1 MLALVLLL
9 LLGVGSAERRD
20 AYLARLAEHAHTG
33 PDWSDFLALCG
44 NLAFERDTV
53 HLMPLRALGVAQ
65 QYALLTQIRRLG
77 WRASLELAR
86 VTRAEQFIGVM
97 TIGRHCL
104 CRVLATDAPDDN
116 ASYYRRQ
123 RNVSDYLAG
132 LEGPFGREIILAGAT
147 RVTREE
153 GRHNGWWHAREEACS
168 CANEEFAVLTL
179 LRLETTE

>member
-9 LLGVGSAERRD
+9 VGFCSAERRD
-20 AYLARLAEHAHTG
+20 VYFARLAEHAHTG

-53 HLMPLRALGVAQ
+53 HLMPLRALGVEQ

-86 VTRAEQFIGVM
+86 VTRTEQFIGVM
-97 TIGRHCL
+97 TIDRHCL
-104 CRVLATDAPDDN
+104 CRVLATDAPGDN
-116 ASYYRRQ
+116 ASHYRRQ
-123 RNVSDYLAG
+123 RNFSDYLAG
-132 LEGPFGREIILAGAT
+132 LEGPVGREIILAGAT
-147 RVTREE
+147 RLD
-153 GRHNGWWHAREEACS
+153 GRSLGQSCS
-168 CANEEFAVLTL
+168 CASEQFAPLAL